1 MFRLF
6 PISHAGCS
14 GCFRPA
20 TQAVQTVSDQ
30 PRRLFRLFPISH
42 AGCLDCFRSATQA
55 VQAVSDQPRRLYCFE
70 GNFGETV
77 ERRGKART
85 GLAERSY
92 ALSSKNGKLQADHF
106 FFAVTAQRTSNRSSA
121 SLRHV
126 CLGSFTC
133 CHTETEAA
141 NQTCYTTLSQYTDTG
156 STSPNTD
163 VQNAR
168 RVTGQPLELL
178 FQSLGYDSVRDR
190 TWVFRSRTDIVL
202 HRGGHD

>member
-1 MFRLF
+1 MRQLQFQVTSQRFR
-6 PISHAGCS
+6 S
-14 GCFRPA
+14 A
-20 TQAVQTVSDQ
+20 TQPVQAVSDQ

-42 AGCLDCFRSATQA
+42 AGCSGRFRPATQA
-55 VQAVSDQPRRLYCFE
+55 VHAVSDQPRRLYRFE
-70 GNFGETV
+70 GNFGETI

-92 ALSSKNGKLQADHF
+92 ALSSKNGKLQAD
-106 FFAVTAQRTSNRSSA
+106 QRTSNRSSA

-190 TWVFRSRTDIVL
+190 TWVFRTRTDTVL